1 MLINLTTDKLTF
13 PSGGEGGR
21 DGVTAAIMDT
31 KRTTAVRVKPVDICK
46 TTCEYFQCF
55 SCGDQKRMFVTGT
68 PSVMMATNTGILSQT
83 VMFSEP

>member
-31 KRTTAVRVKPVDICK
+31 KRTTAVRVRPVDICK

-55 SCGDQKRMFVTGT
+55 FMWRPEADVCDWNSICDDGDQHRYFKPNCDVF
-68 PSVMMATNTGILSQT
+68 
-83 VMFSEP
+83 